1 MGTRAAARGGRRLRT
16 SGVQRTSE
24 ILDQYSRI
32 NILIYFQQPSRQSSR
47 ADFLVVLLDYHNLR
61 LTPFELHRNFPGKDS
76 WGNFNEAVSSTS
88 TRRDFAP
95 GAGLGVGGGLS
106 RKTNEPSECV

>member
-1 MGTRAAARGGRRLRT
+1 M
-16 SGVQRTSE
+16 
-24 ILDQYSRI
+24 
-32 NILIYFQQPSRQSSR
+32 
-47 ADFLVVLLDYHNLR
+47 VVLLDYHNLR
-61 LTPFELHRNFPGKDS
+61 LNPFELHRNFPGKDS